1 MGTMMIN
8 FYALCL
14 QNIMNL
20 RYQYADS
27 DVLNVAVSGAKIR
40 NLTSEITNL
49 AHQLQKL
56 NDVCTISHQHTQCI
70 VEVFLAENC
79 MENHIFWFIYH
90 HCAWQPFSFEV
101 SFATDSYHVS
111 CAFQTGVIDM
121 DNDWKLLTIL
131 IGGNDL
137 CDR

>member
-79 MENHIFWFIYH
+79 MENHIFWFIYTTTVLGNH
-90 HCAWQPFSFEV
+90 SSLKSVLQLIVIRFHVFSRLV
-101 SFATDSYHVS
+101 
-111 CAFQTGVIDM
+111 
-121 DNDWKLLTIL
+121 
-131 IGGNDL
+131 
-137 CDR
+137 